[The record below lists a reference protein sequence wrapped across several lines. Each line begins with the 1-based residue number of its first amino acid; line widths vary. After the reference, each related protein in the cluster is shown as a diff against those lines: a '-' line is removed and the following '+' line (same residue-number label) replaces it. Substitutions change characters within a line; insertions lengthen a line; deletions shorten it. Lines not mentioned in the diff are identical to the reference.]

1 MKFKKFFI
9 LIYSFTIFYCYNVFA
24 IEGSKSTSNDLSL
37 NDKIIIVILFWLL
50 VILIEGFIKLRELR
64 K

>member
-24 IEGSKSTSNDLSL
+24 IEGSKSTSNDLSF